1 MNDDVLYFC
10 GLPSFKI
17 TKENGEECQVV
28 SISNLVSGDS
38 SGGAGARFVIQ
49 VSNFG
54 CFRGSRG

>member
-17 TKENGEECQVV
+17 TKENREECQVV

-49 VSNFG
+49 FSNFG